1 MTYCC
6 VTTGRWRA
14 QVTEKPGHKA
24 MGVGGAGK
32 SWEER
37 MTPGP
42 VPVEVLNTS
51 LLSVGS
57 ALPAGG
63 DCIPKSY

>member
-1 MTYCC
+1 MD
-6 VTTGRWRA
+6 
-14 QVTEKPGHKA
+14 
-24 MGVGGAGK
+24 VGGAGK
-32 SWEER
+32 SWEEHV
-37 MTPGP
+37 TPGP